1 MRRFW
6 RCHIAVL
13 VLVAISVHVLPP
25 APLAQATSVPTIPQ
39 RQGLLMS
46 RYVLVATSNNELDDL
61 EEELR
66 AKGVVILH
74 RQDDVSEATVLATQ
88 EQVDALANDL
98 RVRSVEPDASASS
111 ETLDATHDDVI
122 DGQYIVTLRPNASS
136 SAQEKILNSLGAGV
150 LYM

>member
-6 RCHIAVL
+6 RCHVAVL
-13 VLVAISVHVLPP
+13 VLAAISVHILPP

-74 RQDDVSEATVLATQ
+74 RQDEVSEATVLATQ
-88 EQVDALANDL
+88 EQINALANDP
-98 RVRSVEPDASASS
+98 RVNSVEPYDQMPAV
-111 ETLDATHDDVI
+111 L
-122 DGQYIVTLRPNASS
+122 LRKKS
-136 SAQEKILNSLGAGV
+136 
-150 LYM
+150 